1 MIFVLSFTNDFIKKG
16 KFPMLDE
23 RHEIIEFG
31 PHIPLKIFI
40 HKLGSVTKH
49 WHSSLELLMVLD

>member
-1 MIFVLSFTNDFIKKG
+1 
-16 KFPMLDE
+16 MLDE

-31 PHIPLKIFI
+31 SHIPLKIFI

-49 WHSSLELLMVLD
+49 WHSSLELLMVLEGISLSP